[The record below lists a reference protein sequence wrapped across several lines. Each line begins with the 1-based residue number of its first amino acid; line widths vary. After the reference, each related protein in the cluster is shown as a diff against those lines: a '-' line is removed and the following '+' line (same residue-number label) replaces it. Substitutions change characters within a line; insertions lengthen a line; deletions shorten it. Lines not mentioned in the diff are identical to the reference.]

1 MLFSLKSA
9 TAVSAAALSLVFAT
23 ETFAADVTWNVS
35 LWGKR
40 RAFTEHVE
48 KLAEEVA
55 DGLVVRCIET
65 SEQTRRLASS
75 LGVPLIPFEQV
86 ERIHLTVDG
95 ADEVDPQGQLIKGGG
110 AALLR
115 EKIIANASDH
125 MVVIADPSKQV
136 ERLGKFP
143 LPVEVTPFGY
153 TITAKLVYDVLAA
166 SGIDRPRVELRSL
179 SNGELVVTD
188 GGNHILDC
196 HCERIPDAEAL
207 AARLSNVPGVVDH
220 GLFIGLA
227 RTVIIGNENGATVFE
242 FS

>member
-1 MLFSLKSA
+1 MANEHEKENAAMAAMEYVEDGMTIGLGTGS
-9 TAVSAAALSLVFAT
+9 TAKYF
-23 ETFAADVTWNVS
+23 
-35 LWGKR
+35 
-40 RAFTEHVE
+40 VE
-48 KLAEEVA
+48 MLAEEVA

-166 SGIDRPRVELRSL
+166 AGIDRPRVQLRSL
-179 SNGELVVTD
+179 TNGELVVTD

-207 AARLSNVPGVVDH
+207 AARLSNVPGVVEH

>member
-1 MLFSLKSA
+1 MANEHEKENAAMAAMEYVEDGMTIGLGTGS
-9 TAVSAAALSLVFAT
+9 TAKYF
-23 ETFAADVTWNVS
+23 
-35 LWGKR
+35 
-40 RAFTEHVE
+40 VE
-48 KLAEEVA
+48 MLAEEVA

-166 SGIDRPRVELRSL
+166 SGIDRPRVQLRSL
-179 SNGELVVTD
+179 TNGELVVTD

-207 AARLSNVPGVVDH
+207 AARLSNVPGVVEH

>member
-1 MLFSLKSA
+1 MANEHEKENAAMAAMDYVEDGMTIGLGTGS
-9 TAVSAAALSLVFAT
+9 TAKYF
-23 ETFAADVTWNVS
+23 
-35 LWGKR
+35 
-40 RAFTEHVE
+40 VE
-48 KLAEEVA
+48 MLAEEVA

-86 ERIHLTVDG
+86 ER
-95 ADEVDPQGQLIKGGG
+95 QGQLIKGGG

-166 SGIDRPRVELRSL
+166 SGIDRPRVQLRSL
-179 SNGELVVTD
+179 TNGELVVTD

-207 AARLSNVPGVVDH
+207 AARLSNVPGVVEH

>member
-1 MLFSLKSA
+1 MANEHEKEN
-9 TAVSAAALSLVFAT
+9 AAL
-23 ETFAADVTWNVS
+23 AAM
-35 LWGKR
+35 
-40 RAFTEHVE
+40 EYVE
-48 KLAEEVA
+48 DGMTIGLGTGSTAKYFVEMLADEVA
-55 DGLVVRCIET
+55 DGLLVKCIET
-65 SEQTRRLASS
+65 SEQTRALASS

-95 ADEVDPQGQLIKGGG
+95 ADEVDAQGNMIKGGG

-136 ERLGKFP
+136 ERLGAFP

-153 TITAKLVYDVLAA
+153 TITAKKVFDVLCAA
-166 SGIDRPRVELRSL
+166 GVDRPRVELRKKPGSMEML
-179 SNGELVVTD
+179 VTD

-196 HCERIPDAEAL
+196 HCGRIPDAEAL
-207 AARLSNVPGVVDH
+207 AARLSNVPGVVEH
-220 GLFIGLA
+220 GLFIGIA

-242 FS
+242 F

>member
-1 MLFSLKSA
+1 MAYEKEKENAAVAAMEYVEDGMTIGLGTGS
-9 TAVSAAALSLVFAT
+9 TAKF
-23 ETFAADVTWNVS
+23 F
-35 LWGKR
+35 
-40 RAFTEHVE
+40 VE
-48 KLAEEVA
+48 LLAEEVA

-65 SEQTRRLASS
+65 SEQTRRLAES

-86 ERIHLTVDG
+86 DRIHLTVDG
-95 ADEVDPQGQLIKGGG
+95 ADEVDEQGQMIKGGG

-136 ERLGKFP
+136 ERLGAFP

-153 TITAKLVYDVLAA
+153 TITAKNVYDVLAA
-166 SGIDRPRVELRSL
+166 SGIDRPRVELRMAQ
-179 SNGELVVTD
+179 GRELLVTD

-207 AARLSNVPGVVDH
+207 AARLSNVPGVVEH